1 MRTEKHT
8 LRCALVGNPN
18 CGKTTLFNRLTGSR
32 QYVGNWPGVTV
43 EKKEGEAEF
52 GETLIKLVD
61 LPGTYSLD
69 PYSPEE
75 ALTGSF
81 LLEERPDVVIDV
93 VDATNLE
100 RNLYLTTQLMELGI
114 PVVAALNML
123 DVLEKRGDHIDARQM
138 EVSFG
143 VPFVSVSAAKGIG
156 MGKLLE
162 RVCAAGSSEPPH
174 MRIYPP
180 EVERSLQKLE
190 SLLPDGYASPRWA
203 SVLLLQGN
211 RKIAEKAGLSEE
223 KRRALAEIQR
233 RYADPEGLIA
243 DLRYRYLCAACGKAV
258 KKSNP
263 SGRLTASDQID
274 KVVTNRFLAIPL
286 FLCMIFAVFAATFG
300 PVGSLLTAA
309 VEKLFG
315 ALSRG
320 AVSLLAAAGAS
331 PWAKS
336 LMVDGVLSGLGAVL
350 SFLPQLVLLFLMLSI
365 LEDSGYMA
373 RAAFIM
379 DRMLRK
385 VGLSGRAFVP
395 LLMGFGCTVPAV
407 MGTRILE
414 STRDKRLTILITPF
428 MSCSA
433 KTPVYAL
440 FISAFFLRNKPAVI
454 FSIYLFGVVF
464 AVLSALLFKNTI
476 LQGEQAPFVMELP
489 PYRFP
494 TPGSLFLHVWERVR
508 DFLEKAGT
516 VLLGA
521 TVAVW
526 FLQYFTPELTPCTDS
541 SQSILARFGMLIA
554 PVFTLCGFGEWK
566 PAVSL
571 VTGLVAKETV
581 VSTMQVLY
589 QGGCDASLSA
599 AVGQAFTPLSAY
611 SFMLFVL
618 LYTPCVAALSA
629 IRREMGSLKWTAVTV
644 GYQLASAW
652 FVSALFYQTA
662 TLAARFF

>member
-1 MRTEKHT
+1 MEKHT

-43 EKKEGEAEF
+43 EKKEGETES
-52 GETLIKLVD
+52 GGTRIKLVD
-61 LPGTYSLD
+61 LPGTYSLV

-75 ALTGSF
+75 ALTGKF
-81 LLEERPDVVIDV
+81 LLEEKPDVVIDV

-114 PVVAALNML
+114 PVVVALNML
-123 DVLEKRGDHIDARQM
+123 DVLEKRGDRIDAKQM
-138 EVSFG
+138 EASFG
-143 VPFVSVSAAKGIG
+143 IPFVPVSAAKGIG
-156 MGKLLE
+156 MNRLLE
-162 RVCAAGSSEPPH
+162 RVCAAGAAKPARI
-174 MRIYPP
+174 RIYPP

-190 SLLPDGYASPRWA
+190 ALLPEGVPSSRWA

-211 RKIAEKAGLSEE
+211 RQAVKEADFPEE
-223 KRRALAEIQR
+223 KKRALAAIQKQ
-233 RYADPEGLIA
+233 YTDPEGMIA
-243 DLRYRYLCAACGKAV
+243 DLRYRYLCAASAKAV
-258 KKSNP
+258 KRSIP
-263 SGRLTASDQID
+263 PGRLTASDQID
-274 KVVTNRFLAIPL
+274 RVVTNRFLAIPL
-286 FLCMIFAVFAATFG
+286 FLCMIFAVFAVTFG
-300 PVGSLLTAA
+300 PVGSYLTAA

-315 ALSRG
+315 VLSQG
-320 AVSLLAAAGAS
+320 AISLLEAADAS
-331 PWAKS
+331 PWAES
-336 LMVDGVLSGLGAVL
+336 LVADGVLSGLGAVL
-350 SFLPQLVLLFLMLSI
+350 SFLPQLTLLFLMLSI

-385 VGLSGRAFVP
+385 AGLSGRAFVP

-414 STRDKRLTILITPF
+414 SDRDKRLTILITPF

-440 FISAFFLRNKPAVI
+440 FISAFFLKNKPAVI
-454 FSIYLFGVVF
+454 FSIYLFGVLF

-494 TPGSLFLHVWERVR
+494 TPRSLFLHVWERIR

-516 VLLGA
+516 ILLGA
-521 TVAVW
+521 TVVVW

-554 PVFTLCGFGEWK
+554 PVFNLCGFGEWK

-589 QGGCDASLSA
+589 QGGCSASLSA

-629 IRREMGSLKWTAVTV
+629 IRREMGSLKWTAVTI
-644 GYQLASAW
+644 GYQLVSAW
-652 FVSALFYQTA
+652 FVSALFYQIA
-662 TLAARFF
+662 TLAAKFI